1 MNRAALTA
9 LLALLLAPALVQ
21 AAVPDAT
28 AFYQISPIA
37 NPAGVDPQIGGMD
50 VMADG
55 RLAVAFQRG
64 DVQFYDPKSAA
75 WQPFAEGLHLP
86 LGVLAQKDGS
96 LLVMQRAEL
105 TRLRDTDA
113 DGLADDYQTVWDGF
127 GMTGNYHEFA
137 FGPAVGPD
145 GKLYLSLNCASNG
158 DTIGKEIRGQWAEPG
173 LPREGFYKDWKKNS
187 KEAGRMYS
195 RVPWR
200 GWVVQV
206 DPATGKAVPWAG
218 GFRSPDGI
226 GFDAAG
232 NLLVADNQG
241 DWRGTSELHVVKQG
255 GFYGHPASLVWRD
268 AWKDGDP
275 QKLPIAKL
283 DALRTPAAVWF
294 PHNIYANAPGQ
305 PVVIPKTAPWGPY
318 GGQTLIGEMNVPRL
332 LRVMLEETEGVWQGA
347 IIPFIDTPKLKRGLN
362 RMAFA
367 GDTLWVG
374 RIHLAWAGD
383 EGISSILP
391 TGPAPFDPLD
401 IKVTPDGFRITFTAS
416 LDSSA
421 QDPAL
426 WKIQRYAY
434 AYHAD
439 YGSPQIGKTDLAPTA
454 VHLDPTG
461 ITATLTLPEMKTGTV
476 HDFDFKALRSRQ
488 GSSLLNPRLAYTL
501 RRVPKMR

>member
-1 MNRAALTA
+1 MKPSAFTA
-9 LLALLLAPALVQ
+9 LLVLLLTPAPGP
-21 AAVPDAT
+21 AAAPEAT
-28 AFYQISPIA
+28 AFYQITPIV

-64 DVQFYDPKSAA
+64 DVQLFDPKAGT

-86 LGVLAQKDGS
+86 LGVLAEKNGT
-96 LLVMQRAEL
+96 LLVVQRAEL

-137 FGPAVGPD
+137 FGPARGPD
-145 GKLYLSLNCASNG
+145 GKVYLSLNCASNG
-158 DTIGKEIRGQWAEPG
+158 DTIGPEIRGRWSEVG
-173 LPREGFYKDWKKNS
+173 LLREGFYQDWKKNRS
-187 KEAGRMYS
+187 AAGRMYA

-206 DPATGKAVPWAG
+206 DPASGKAVPWAC

-226 GFDAAG
+226 GFDGAG

-241 DWRGTSELHVVKQG
+241 DWRGTSELHVVKPG
-255 GFYGHPASLVWRD
+255 GFYGHPASLVWREG
-268 AWKDGDP
+268 WKDGDP
-275 QKLPIAKL
+275 LKLPVAKL
-283 DALRTPAAVWF
+283 EALRTPAAVWF

-305 PVVIPKTAPWGPY
+305 PVVIPQTAAWGPF

-332 LRVMLEETEGVWQGA
+332 LRVVLEETDGVSQGA

-362 RMAFA
+362 RMVFA

-374 RIHLAWAGD
+374 RIHLSWAGD

-401 IKVTPDGFRITFTAS
+401 IKVTPDGFRITFTAP
-416 LDSSA
+416 LDAAA

-426 WKIQRYAY
+426 WKIQRYGY
-434 AYHAD
+434 AYHAA
-439 YGSPQIGKTDLAPTA
+439 YGSPQLDKTSLVPTA
-454 VHLDPTG
+454 VSLDPTG
-461 ITATLTLPEMKTGTV
+461 TIATLTLPEMKTGTV

-488 GSSLLNPRLAYTL
+488 GTSLLNPRLAYTL
-501 RRVPKMR
+501 RRVPGRR